1 MSIIFKLLLF
11 CGLGVLLVYIL
22 KKLVASM
29 YNLYEL
35 RNGDIDTT
43 KHCKGCVFNN
53 KTNKMEEDQSVIL
66 PF

>member
-1 MSIIFKLLLF
+1 M
-11 CGLGVLLVYIL
+11 YIL